1 MEALAPVFS
10 VASTI
15 FQFLLV
21 ITVIVAVHELGHYL
35 AARMSGMHVEA
46 FAVMMGGVRRT
57 DLSDHA
63 PKGLISARVIW
74 IIAGLGLLTMIA
86 GTVAKNAFVFEVG
99 LVASGVWAPLM
110 ASLRLERLYHLPG
123 GTAFRRIVISLAV
136 LMAMLFMGTQFRNL
150 DAGTWIGLIAGG
162 MVIAML
168 VMYYSPLLGGNHA
181 NEEERQ
187 GEGKITV
194 NGETVPVRFRPLWW
208 VTDKNGTEFS
218 LLLLPLGGFAR
229 IRGMQS
235 FEDGRETKIEGGF
248 YTKHP
253 TLRLFTL
260 FAGPL
265 FSVLFGIVVLTGVWA
280 TSGRMEVSKEPLVGG
295 LTKGGAA
302 ERAGI
307 LIGDRITKINET
319 PISTFEEIRAAVEAG
334 GSNPQQITVARKGES
349 LTFEVTPQVQEGMPK
364 LDSEGNPIPGERET
378 RLLLGVGP
386 KETIRT
392 MSLAA
397 AWAEAWNQPVVLVRG
412 LAALVS
418 RPQAAKDTMGGPVS
432 VAQATQGATSMGA
445 YGILTLMGM
454 LSLSLGIMNLL
465 PIPPLDGGQ
474 MVINFIELI
483 RGGKRLSM
491 NLQQL
496 VTNMGVVLMI
506 LLMVSATTIDLGRVT
521 GNTGDPKLPEMRTE
535 NDSKTES
542 KSEPKPATP

>member
-57 DLSDHA
+57 DLSEHE

-86 GTVAKNAFVFEVG
+86 GTVAKSALVFEAG

-110 ASLRLERLYHLPG
+110 ATLRLERLYHLPG
-123 GTAFRRIVISLAV
+123 GTAFRRIVITLAILV
-136 LMAMLFMGTQFRNL
+136 AMLFMGTQFRNL
-150 DAGTWIGLIAGG
+150 DAGTWIGLVAGG

-168 VMYYSPLLGGNHA
+168 VMYYSPLMGGSPA

-253 TLRLFTL
+253 LLRLFTL

-265 FSVLFGIVVLTGVWA
+265 FSVLFGIIVLTGVWA
-280 TSGRMEVSKEPLVGG
+280 ASGRLETSKEPLVGA
-295 LTKGGAA
+295 LSKGGAA
-302 ERAGI
+302 DRAGI
-307 LIGDRITKINET
+307 LIGDRITKINDA
-319 PISTFEEIRAAVEAG
+319 PISTFEGIRTAIEAG
-334 GSNPQQITVARKGES
+334 GPNPQKITVDRNGKPF
-349 LTFEVTPQVQEGMPK
+349 TFEVTPQVQEGMFK
-364 LDSEGNPIPGERET
+364 LDKDGNPIPGERET

-386 KETIRT
+386 EDYTKR
-392 MSLAA
+392 MSLAE
-397 AWAEAWNQPVVLVRG
+397 AWSEAWNQPVVLVKG
-412 LAALVS
+412 LANLVS

-432 VAQATQGATSMGA
+432 VAQATQGATSLGA

-474 MVINFIELI
+474 MMINFIELV
-483 RGGKRLSM
+483 RGGRRLSM

-521 GNTGDPKLPEMRTE
+521 GNTGDPKLPEFKTE
-535 NDSKTES
+535 N
-542 KSEPKPATP
+542 EPKPATP

>member
-57 DLSDHA
+57 DLSEHE

-74 IIAGLGLLTMIA
+74 IIAGLGLLTMIV
-86 GTVAKNAFVFEVG
+86 GTVAKNALVFEAG

-123 GTAFRRIVISLAV
+123 GTAFRRIMITLAV
-136 LMAMLFMGTQFRNL
+136 LVAMLFMGTQFRNL

-168 VMYYSPLLGGNHA
+168 VMYYSPLMGGNHA

-253 TLRLFTL
+253 ILRLFTL

-265 FSVLFGIVVLTGVWA
+265 FSVLFGIIVLTGVWA
-280 TSGRMEVSKEPLVGG
+280 ANGRQDVSEKPVVGS
-295 LTKGGAA
+295 LSVGGAA
-302 ERAGI
+302 DKAGI
-307 LIGDRITKINET
+307 KIGDRITSIDGT
-319 PISTFEEIRAAVEAG
+319 AITSFDGIRPVIDAG
-334 GSNPQQITVARKGES
+334 GEKPRQVTVDREGKA
-349 LTFEVTPQVQEGMPK
+349 LTFTLTPQIQEGMPK
-364 LDSEGNPIPGERET
+364 LDQEGNPILGERET
-378 RLLLGVGP
+378 RLIIGVGP
-386 KETIRT
+386 DFETKT
-392 MSLAA
+392 MSVGE
-397 AWAEAWNQPVVLVRG
+397 AWNEAWNQPVVLVKG
-412 LAALVS
+412 LATLVS

-521 GNTGDPKLPEMRTE
+521 GNSADAKLPEI
-535 NDSKTES
+535 KTQHD
-542 KSEPKPATP
+542 PAPTQP

>member
-57 DLSDHA
+57 DLGEHE

-86 GTVAKNAFVFEVG
+86 GTVAKNALVFEAG

-110 ASLRLERLYHLPG
+110 ASLRLERLYHLPM
-123 GTAFRRIVISLAV
+123 GTAFRRIMITLAV
-136 LMAMLFMGTQFRNL
+136 LVAMLFMGTQFRNL

-168 VMYYSPLLGGNHA
+168 VMYYSPLMGGNHA

-253 TLRLFTL
+253 ILRLFTL

-265 FSVLFGIVVLTGVWA
+265 FSVLFGIIVLTGVWA
-280 TSGRMEVSKEPLVGG
+280 ANGRQDVSEKPVVGS
-295 LTKGGAA
+295 LSVGGAA
-302 ERAGI
+302 DKAGI
-307 LIGDRITKINET
+307 KIGDRITSIDGT
-319 PISTFEEIRAAVEAG
+319 AITSFDGIRPVIDAG
-334 GSNPQQITVARKGES
+334 GEKPRQVTVEREGEA
-349 LTFEVTPQVQEGMPK
+349 LTFTLTPQIQEGMPK
-364 LDSEGNPIPGERET
+364 LDKEGNPVLGERET
-378 RLLLGVGP
+378 RLIIGVGP
-386 KETIRT
+386 DFETKT
-392 MSLAA
+392 MSVGE
-397 AWAEAWNQPVVLVRG
+397 AWSEAWNQPVVLVKG
-412 LAALVS
+412 LATLVS

-521 GNTGDPKLPEMRTE
+521 GNSADAKLPEFKTE
-535 NDSKTES
+535 ND
-542 KSEPKPATP
+542 PAPTQP

>member
-57 DLSDHA
+57 DLSEHE

-86 GTVAKNAFVFEVG
+86 GTVAKNASVFEAG

-110 ASLRLERLYHLPG
+110 ASLRLERLYHLPM
-123 GTAFRRIVISLAV
+123 GTAFRRIMITLAV
-136 LMAMLFMGTQFRNL
+136 LVAMLFMGTQFRNL

-168 VMYYSPLLGGNHA
+168 VMYYSPLMGGNHA

-187 GEGKITV
+187 GEGKIMV

-235 FEDGRETKIEGGF
+235 FEDGRETKVEGGF

-253 TLRLFTL
+253 ILRLFTL

-265 FSVLFGIVVLTGVWA
+265 FSVLFGIIVLTGVWA
-280 TSGRMEVSKEPLVGG
+280 ANGRQDVSEKPVVGS
-295 LTKGGAA
+295 LSVGGAA
-302 ERAGI
+302 DKAGI
-307 LIGDRITKINET
+307 KIGDRITSIDGMAIT
-319 PISTFEEIRAAVEAG
+319 SFDGIRPVIDAG
-334 GSNPQQITVARKGES
+334 GEKPRQVTVEREGKA
-349 LTFEVTPQVQEGMPK
+349 LTFTLTPQIQEGMPK
-364 LDSEGNPIPGERET
+364 LDKEGNPILGERET
-378 RLLLGVGP
+378 RLIIGVGP
-386 KETIRT
+386 AFETKT
-392 MSLAA
+392 MSVGE
-397 AWAEAWNQPVVLVRG
+397 AWNEAWNQPVVLVKG
-412 LAALVS
+412 LATLVS

-521 GNTGDPKLPEMRTE
+521 GNTADAKLPEFKTE
-535 NDSKTES
+535 ND
-542 KSEPKPATP
+542 PAPTQP

>member
-57 DLSDHA
+57 DLSEHE

-74 IIAGLGLLTMIA
+74 IIAGLGLLTMMA
-86 GTVAKNAFVFEVG
+86 GTVAKNALVFEAG

-123 GTAFRRIVISLAV
+123 GTAFRRIMITLAV
-136 LMAMLFMGTQFRNL
+136 LVAMLFMGTQFRNL

-168 VMYYSPLLGGNHA
+168 VMYYSPLMGGNHA

-235 FEDGRETKIEGGF
+235 FEDGRETRIEGGF

-253 TLRLFTL
+253 ILRLFTL

-265 FSVLFGIVVLTGVWA
+265 FSVLFGIIVLTGVWA
-280 TSGRMEVSKEPLVGG
+280 ASGRQDVSEKPVVGS
-295 LTKGGAA
+295 LSVGGAA
-302 ERAGI
+302 DKAGI
-307 LIGDRITKINET
+307 KIGDRITSIDGT
-319 PISTFEEIRAAVEAG
+319 AITSFDGIRPVIDAG
-334 GSNPQQITVARKGES
+334 GEKPRQVTVEREGKA
-349 LTFEVTPQVQEGMPK
+349 LTFTLTPQIQEGMPK
-364 LDSEGNPIPGERET
+364 LDQEGNPILGERET
-378 RLLLGVGP
+378 RLIIGVGP
-386 KETIRT
+386 DFETKT
-392 MSLAA
+392 MSVGE
-397 AWAEAWNQPVVLVRG
+397 AWNEAWNQPVVLVKG
-412 LAALVS
+412 LATLVS

-521 GNTGDPKLPEMRTE
+521 GNSADAKLPEFKTE
-535 NDSKTES
+535 ND
-542 KSEPKPATP
+542 PAPTQP